1 MGCGTGFVEGEY
13 NGGWGALGRD
23 VNIVVVGRKTMG
35 VKVGVLVPQGWHLD
49 LESIEDPEDKF
60 EAMVRVAKETERL
73 GFDSVWLYDH
83 FHTVPYSK
91 VETNFECWIST
102 AALARETSRVRIGQ
116 MVTCNSYRPPSL
128 LAKMA
133 STVDV
138 LSHGRLD
145 FGIGAG
151 WYEDEYRA
159 YGYEY
164 PDGPERLRMLGEAL
178 QIFHAMWNEPYA
190 TFEGKYYQIKDAINE
205 PKGVQKPHIP
215 IWVGGGGEKVT
226 LRLVAK
232 YADACNIGGINPDVY
247 RHKFDVVRRHCE
259 DVGRDYNSIIKSAE
273 VFTHLVLPG
282 QTAEQATAKQR
293 HDSSRLLGHEVSLE
307 EFRKGDIRGYPQGF
321 IGKPQ
326 EAIEAFG
333 KIIEAGVEY
342 VILYLN
348 DVVHLETLQAFAE
361 EVLPELRK

>member
-1 MGCGTGFVEGEY
+1 M
-13 NGGWGALGRD
+13 A
-23 VNIVVVGRKTMG
+23 

-49 LESIEDPEDKF
+49 LQDIPDPEDKA
-60 EAMVRVAKETERL
+60 EAMIKVATEAEKL
-73 GFDSVWLYDH
+73 GYDSVWLYDH
-83 FHTVPYSK
+83 FHTVPYAE

-116 MVTCNSYRPPSL
+116 MVTCNSYRNPAL

-159 YGYEY
+159 YGYDF
-164 PDGPERLRMLGEAL
+164 PDGPVRLKMLGEAL
-178 QIFHAMWNEPYA
+178 QIFHAMWSETYA
-190 TFEGKYYQIKDAINE
+190 NFEGNFYQIKGAINE

-232 YADACNIGGINPDVY
+232 YADACNIGGINPDWY
-247 RHKFDVVRRHCE
+247 RRKFDIVRQHCE
-259 DVGRDYNSIIKSAE
+259 DVGRDYSSIIKSAE

-282 QTAEQATAKQR
+282 QTPEQATAKQR
-293 HDSSRLLGHEVSLE
+293 RDSSKLLGHDVSLK
-307 EFRKGDIRGYPQGF
+307 EFRQGGNIRGYPQGF
-321 IGKPQ
+321 IGTTRG
-326 EAIEAFG
+326 AVDTFSTL
-333 KIIEAGVEY
+333 IEAGVEY
-342 VILYLN
+342 FILYLGN
-348 DVVHLETLQAFAE
+348 IVHLDTLHAFAE
-361 EVLPELRK
+361 EVLPALRK